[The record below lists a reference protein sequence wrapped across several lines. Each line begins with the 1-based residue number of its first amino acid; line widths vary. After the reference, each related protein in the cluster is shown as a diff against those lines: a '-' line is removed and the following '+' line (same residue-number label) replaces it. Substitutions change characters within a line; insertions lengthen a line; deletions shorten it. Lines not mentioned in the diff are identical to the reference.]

1 MGEQNFHQRADAW
14 LHEAIFSTDRLRAAA
29 ASANLRRALRLE
41 AGRDAALIA
50 IGEYPFLTRQFLPRV
65 WSARQSLVQERAVSR
80 PVKC

>member
-14 LHEAIFSTDRLRAAA
+14 LHEALFSTDRLRAAA
-29 ASANLRRALRLE
+29 ASANLRLE

-50 IGEYPFLTRQFLPRV
+50 IGEYPCLTRQFLPGV
-65 WSARQSLVQERAVSR
+65 WSARQSLVQERAIHR